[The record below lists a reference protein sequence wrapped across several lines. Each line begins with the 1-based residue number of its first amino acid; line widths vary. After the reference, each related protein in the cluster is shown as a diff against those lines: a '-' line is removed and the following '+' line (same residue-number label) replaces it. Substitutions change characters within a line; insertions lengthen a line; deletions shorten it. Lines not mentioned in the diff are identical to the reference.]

1 MATSEKVEEPKNI
14 FMKIFKIFLIIVKEH
29 FYDLQIDDILAGL
42 ILVFAW
48 RNTKDINLWH
58 YFINKL

>member
-29 FYDLQIDDILAGL
+29 FYDLRFYDILAGL

-48 RNTKDINLWH
+48 RNTKDINL
-58 YFINKL
+58 